1 MDTGIFNVL
10 QVFPSEQH
18 VKETC
23 KPGDGD
29 GTCRYLMMGRRG
41 WNCGKG
47 GSFKRILDER
57 VRKGEM
63 HAQGD
68 NCAGILGVLH
78 ENQAA
83 LKGKRVEYRESMPTH
98 LDSAVF
104 TRMEIANGM
113 LRLFVEDADEDEREK
128 QISSINVDYLDM
140 DVSPTAITFSISGLG
155 SFGGET
161 TIFLE

>member
-1 MDTGIFNVL
+1 
-10 QVFPSEQH
+10 
-18 VKETC
+18 
-23 KPGDGD
+23 
-29 GTCRYLMMGRRG
+29 
-41 WNCGKG
+41 
-47 GSFKRILDER
+47 
-57 VRKGEM
+57 
-63 HAQGD
+63 
-68 NCAGILGVLH
+68 
-78 ENQAA
+78 
-83 LKGKRVEYRESMPTH
+83 MPTH